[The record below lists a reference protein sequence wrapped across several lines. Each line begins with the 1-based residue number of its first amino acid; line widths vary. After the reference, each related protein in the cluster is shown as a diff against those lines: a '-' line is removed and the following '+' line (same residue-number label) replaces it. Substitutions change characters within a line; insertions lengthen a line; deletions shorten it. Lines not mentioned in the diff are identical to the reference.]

1 MEPVK
6 HGKKPLEN
14 PPILGI
20 EKLASATEC
29 TGLTP
34 AAIQT
39 PGQAEN
45 YTELYAIHEQKTAWE
60 DDRLGASEDGRHSKR
75 QQ

>member
-29 TGLTP
+29 TGP
-34 AAIQT
+34 D
-39 PGQAEN
+39 PGGPFRRPDRQEN

-60 DDRLGASEDGRHSKR
+60 DDRMGSERGR
-75 QQ
+75 QAQ

>member
-39 PGQAEN
+39 PGGRPPGRERGRQA
-45 YTELYAIHEQKTAWE
+45 Q
-60 DDRLGASEDGRHSKR
+60 
-75 QQ
+75 